1 MKNENGGEEI
11 KRPLILWISGL
22 FVPGAGT
29 LHSFYMVFYDYI
41 LIYNYLI
48 Y

>member
-22 FVPGAGT
+22 FVPGAG
-29 LHSFYMVFYDYI
+29 I
-41 LIYNYLI
+41 LKYFH
-48 Y
+48 